1 MASVLHIGKT
11 TAGENSL
18 DPSKGKRYPVRFERQ
33 LAARR
38 NG

>member
-1 MASVLHIGKT
+1 VRHIGKT
-11 TAGENSL
+11 TAVENSL
-18 DPSKGKRYPVRFERQ
+18 DPSEGKRYPVCFERQ